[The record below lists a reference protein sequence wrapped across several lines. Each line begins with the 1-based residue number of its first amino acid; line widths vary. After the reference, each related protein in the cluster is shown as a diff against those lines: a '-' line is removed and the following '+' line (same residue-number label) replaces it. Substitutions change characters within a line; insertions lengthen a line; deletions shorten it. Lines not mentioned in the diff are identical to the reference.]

1 MLKLH
6 EWNYPGFSR
15 RHSLT
20 TDPLSFSSYNFQ
32 SQASFIWEG
41 FVGEK
46 RKGNDA
52 IIFQFKNI
60 TYMLIHLSGFEI
72 PQVARCTVFGK
83 FLVKSLDSK
92 MGSW

>member
-15 RHSLT
+15 RRSLIA
-20 TDPLSFSSYNFQ
+20 DPLSFSSYNFQ

-41 FVGEK
+41 FVEEK

-60 TYMLIHLSGFEI
+60 TYMLMHLSGFEI
-72 PQVARCTVFGK
+72 PRVARLQYLGNF
-83 FLVKSLDSK
+83 
-92 MGSW
+92 